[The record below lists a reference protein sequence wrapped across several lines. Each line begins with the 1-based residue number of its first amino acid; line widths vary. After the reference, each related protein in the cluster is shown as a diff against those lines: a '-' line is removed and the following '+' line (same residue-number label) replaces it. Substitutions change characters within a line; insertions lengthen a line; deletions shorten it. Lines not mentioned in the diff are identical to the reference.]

1 MDAVTNQEASPAC
14 PEHSEGT
21 ISLLR
26 YLIVGGEILHF
37 VQNDQFGVSLAIF
50 VAMPLCLPVPHPAL
64 SLRGRGFYKAFIKGK
79 DRSGVFD
86 TPEAGVGV
94 GIALAKPI
102 SE

>member
-14 PEHSEGT
+14 PEHR
-21 ISLLR
+21 SLLR
-26 YLIVGGEILHF
+26 YSIVGGEILHF
-37 VQNDQFGVSLAIF
+37 VQNDQFGMSLAIF
-50 VAMPLCLPVPHPAL
+50 VSMPLCLPCPPHPAL

-79 DRSGVFD
+79 GPSGVVD

-102 SE
+102 AE

>member
-1 MDAVTNQEASPAC
+1 MKHQMVIMNQVKES
-14 PEHSEGT
+14 
-21 ISLLR
+21 LR
-26 YLIVGGEILHF
+26 YSTVAGEILHF

-50 VAMPLCLPVPHPAL
+50 VAMPLCLPVPPHPAL
-64 SLRGRGFYKAFIKGK
+64 SLRGRGFYRAFIKGK
-79 DRSGVFD
+79 CRSGVFD

>member
-1 MDAVTNQEASPAC
+1 MIKKPALG
-14 PEHSEGT
+14 EMNRSW
-21 ISLLR
+21 R
-26 YLIVGGEILHF
+26 YSTVAGEILHS

-50 VAMPLCLPVPHPAL
+50 VSMPLCLPCPPHPAL

-79 DRSGVFD
+79 GRSGVFD

>member
-1 MDAVTNQEASPAC
+1 MKHQMVIMNQVKES
-14 PEHSEGT
+14 
-21 ISLLR
+21 LR
-26 YLIVGGEILHF
+26 YSTVAGEILHF

-50 VAMPLCLPVPHPAL
+50 VAMPLCLPVPLTLPSPSRGEGFIRLL
-64 SLRGRGFYKAFIKGK
+64 SKTKVG
-79 DRSGVFD
+79 GVFD